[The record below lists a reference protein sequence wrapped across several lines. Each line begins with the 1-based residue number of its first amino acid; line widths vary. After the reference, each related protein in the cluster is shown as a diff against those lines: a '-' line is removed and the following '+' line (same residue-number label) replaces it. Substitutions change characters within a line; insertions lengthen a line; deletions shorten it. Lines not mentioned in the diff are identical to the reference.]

1 MAQILGITARPE
13 EVDADTLALANN
25 TGDGAAGN
33 ETDVVVVAGADLA
46 S

>member
-1 MAQILGITARPE
+1 MAQILGINSRPE
-13 EVDADTLALANN
+13 AIDSDTLALANN
-25 TGDGAAGN
+25 TGDSAAGN